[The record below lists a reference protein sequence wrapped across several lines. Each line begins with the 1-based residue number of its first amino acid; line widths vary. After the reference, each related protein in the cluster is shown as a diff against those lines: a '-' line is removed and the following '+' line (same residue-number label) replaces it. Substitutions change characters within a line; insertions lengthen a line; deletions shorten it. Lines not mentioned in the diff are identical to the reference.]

1 MKKHALTILLV
12 VISLITFAKG
22 ELPEYGEID
31 KKDLLLKGCEF
42 DKDAVAYKLMSSG
55 EVSFKVVDGDF
66 NIITE
71 RRVRIKILSDSGL
84 NWAKI
89 KIRFITMA
97 GYEVIK
103 NISGITYN
111 LDSSGNILNTKL
123 DKSSIETK
131 KIDDQYSEV
140 SFTLPDVKVG
150 SVFEY
155 KFTDE
160 KKSISNIDDWYFQDD
175 IPTRLSVYSV
185 LIPSMFKFSSNLFA
199 YQDVD
204 QENDVVN
211 ENAKYKKSTLSY
223 ASMLKTYTLENISA
237 LKKEPFMD
245 GSPKDYLQKVVFQLS
260 RIDYGNGEK
269 EDLEA
274 TWAHLGSALLA
285 NDNFGGQLSKK
296 LPHSKKLDEAL
307 KFVTDDYKK
316 MTTIH
321 NYVRK
326 NMSWNGNKS
335 IYSSN
340 GLRNA
345 WDKKT
350 GNTAD
355 LNLIMVDLFREAG
368 LKAYPLIAS
377 TKDYGTVNTKNP
389 FLQQFNVTLA
399 YVIIGDKKY
408 ILNAADSYNPAYMV
422 PSGVLNNNG
431 YIVDPEKG
439 GWITMSNS
447 NANNNLENNTYTN
460 VVTISAKIEGQD
472 TMTGNV
478 TINSYDYAKNQKQQ
492 IWKNGEDT
500 SGFIT
505 YYVAGDSLMKI
516 KDIEVAGEDMDSIPL
531 RQKFDFIMPLSSSG
545 NGEYFTLNLFQG
557 FDKNPFLDT
566 DRTTDINFNYKRTF
580 ILEGTVSIPEN
591 YQFNLPGNVE
601 IQMPDSGITM
611 KRELNVDSST
621 LDFKITINFT
631 KPYYKAD
638 DYAELQEYYK
648 KLFSAINEQIE
659 IKKKRNA

>member
-1 MKKHALTILLV
+1 MKKQALTFLLILT
-12 VISLITFAKG
+12 SLITFAKV

-55 EVSFKVVDGDF
+55 EVSFKVVDGNF

-71 RRVRIKILSDSGL
+71 RRVRIKILGDKGL
-84 NWAKI
+84 NWANI
-89 KIRFITMA
+89 KIRFTTMA
-97 GYEVIK
+97 GYELIK

-111 LDSSGNILNTKL
+111 LDSSGNILTTKL

-131 KIDDQYSEV
+131 RIDDQYSEV
-140 SFTLPDVKVG
+140 SFTLPDVRVG

-155 KFTDE
+155 KFIDE

-175 IPTRLSVYSV
+175 IPTRVSVYSV

-199 YQDVD
+199 SQDVD
-204 QENDVVN
+204 QESDVVN
-211 ENAKYKKSTLSY
+211 ENAKYRKSTLSY

-237 LKKEPFMD
+237 LKKEPFMG
-245 GSPKDYLQKVVFQLS
+245 GSPKDYLQKVVYQLS
-260 RIDYGNGEK
+260 RIDYGDGEK

-274 TWAHLGSALLA
+274 TWAHLSSTLLA
-285 NDNFGGQLSKK
+285 NENFGGQLSKK

-326 NMSWNGNKS
+326 NMIWNGNES
-335 IYSSN
+335 IYSSD
-340 GLRNA
+340 GIKNA

-355 LNLIMVDLFREAG
+355 LNLILVDLFREAG

-377 TKDYGTVNTKNP
+377 TKDYGTANPKNP

-408 ILNAADSYNPAYMV
+408 FLNAADGYNPAYLV
-422 PSGVLNNNG
+422 PSGILNNFG

-447 NANNNLENNTYTN
+447 NFNNNHENNTYTN
-460 VVTISAKIEGQD
+460 VVSISAKVEPQD

-478 TINSYDYAKNQKQQ
+478 TIKSYDYAKNQKQQ
-492 IWKNGEDT
+492 IWKKGKDT

-505 YYVAGDSLMKI
+505 YYVAGDSTMKI
-516 KDIEVAGEDMDSIPL
+516 KNIEVAGEDMDSIPL
-531 RQKFDFIMPLSSSG
+531 RQKFDFIMPLSSVG
-545 NGEYFTLNLFQG
+545 NDKSFTLNLFQG
-557 FDKNPFLDT
+557 FDKNPFIDT

-580 ILEGTVSIPEN
+580 ILEGKISIPEN
-591 YQFNLPGNVE
+591 YEFNLPKDVE
-601 IQMPDSGITM
+601 IRMPDSSISM
-611 KRELNVDSST
+611 NRELKIDSSA
-621 LDFKITINFT
+621 LDFKITINFA

-638 DYAELQEYYK
+638 DYSALQEYYK
-648 KLFSAINEQIE
+648 KLFNALNEQVE
-659 IKKKRNA
+659 IKKKTNT

>member
-1 MKKHALTILLV
+1 MKKQAFTFLLILTSLV
-12 VISLITFAKG
+12 TFSKG

-55 EVSFKVVDGDF
+55 EVYFKVIDGNF
-66 NIITE
+66 NIMTE
-71 RRVRIKILSDSGL
+71 RRVRIKILSDKGL
-84 NWAKI
+84 DWAKI
-89 KIRFITMA
+89 KIRFISLA
-97 GYEVIK
+97 GYELIK

-111 LDSSGNILNTKL
+111 LDSSGNILTTKL

-140 SFTLPDVKVG
+140 SFELPDVKVG
-150 SVFEY
+150 SVIEY

-175 IPTRLSVYSV
+175 IPTRLSVYKV

-199 YQDVD
+199 SQDVD

-211 ENAKYKKSTLSY
+211 ENAKFRKSTLSY
-223 ASMLKTYTLENISA
+223 ASLMKTYTLENISA
-237 LKKEPFMD
+237 LKKEPFM
-245 GSPKDYLQKVVFQLS
+245 GRSPKDYFQKVVFQLS
-260 RIDYGNGEK
+260 RIDYGDGEK

-274 TWAHLGSALLA
+274 TWAHLSTALLA
-285 NDNFGGQLSKK
+285 NDNFGEQLSKK
-296 LPHSKKLDEAL
+296 IPHSKKLDEAL
-307 KFVTDDYKK
+307 KFVTDEYKK
-316 MTTIH
+316 MITIH
-321 NYVRK
+321 NYVIK
-326 NMSWNGNKS
+326 NMSWNGNES

-340 GLRNA
+340 GIKNA

-355 LNLIMVDLFREAG
+355 INLILIDLFREAG
-368 LKAYPLIAS
+368 LKAYPLLAS
-377 TKDYGTVNTKNP
+377 TKDNGTVNTKYP

-408 ILNAADSYNPAYMV
+408 ILNAADKYNPAYLV
-422 PSGVLNNNG
+422 PLDVLNNNG
-431 YIVDPEKG
+431 YIIDPEKG

-447 NANNNLENNTYTN
+447 YINNKLENNTYTN
-460 VVTISAKIEGQD
+460 VVSISAKIEPQD
-472 TMTGNV
+472 TMTGDV
-478 TINSYDYAKNQKQQ
+478 TINSYEYAKNQKQQ
-492 IWKNGEDT
+492 FWKNGKDT

-505 YYVAGDSLMKI
+505 YYAAGDSTLKI
-516 KDIEVAGEDMDSIPL
+516 KNIEVAGEDMDSIPL
-531 RQKFDFIMPLSSSG
+531 RQKFYFIKPLSSSG

-580 ILEGTVSIPEN
+580 ILEGQVSIPEN

-611 KRELNVDSST
+611 NREFNVDSST
-621 LDFKITINFT
+621 LNFKITINFS

-648 KLFSAINEQIE
+648 KLFSALNEQVE